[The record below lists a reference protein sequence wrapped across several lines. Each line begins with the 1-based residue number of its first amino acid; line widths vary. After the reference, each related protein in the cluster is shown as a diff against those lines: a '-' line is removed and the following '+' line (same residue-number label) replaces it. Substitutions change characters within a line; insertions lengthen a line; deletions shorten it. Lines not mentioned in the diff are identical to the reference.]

1 MSKLLKVIGL
11 FILVA
16 GIIGTI
22 IVFKNTNHFSFW
34 QPVIPV
40 ISSIS
45 VFALLYGVGKILEN
59 VEEILTIT
67 TNNYYNK
74 NK

>member
-1 MSKLLKVIGL
+1 MSKLLKILGV
-11 FILVA
+11 FVLVA

-22 IVFKNTNHFSFW
+22 IVFKNTNYFSFW
-34 QPVIPV
+34 QPIIPI

-45 VFALLYGVGKILEN
+45 VFALLYGIGKILEN

-67 TNNYYNK
+67 KINSYNQ